1 MAGTTFQREFGP
13 ATVSPASIAAIATGL
28 PSTTSKW
35 LGSLPGEVAQGLAS
49 YLVASVTAYGADPT
63 GAVSSVAAFQQALT
77 NHTRVFVPC
86 EEPCRQ
92 HLHTLSCDWCCSD
105 GPAIYPTHQSG

>member
-49 YLVASVTAYGADPT
+49 YLVASVTAYGALPAT
-63 GAVSSVAAFQQALT
+63 SS
-77 NHTRVFVPC
+77 H
-86 EEPCRQ
+86 
-92 HLHTLSCDWCCSD
+92 
-105 GPAIYPTHQSG
+105 AIL